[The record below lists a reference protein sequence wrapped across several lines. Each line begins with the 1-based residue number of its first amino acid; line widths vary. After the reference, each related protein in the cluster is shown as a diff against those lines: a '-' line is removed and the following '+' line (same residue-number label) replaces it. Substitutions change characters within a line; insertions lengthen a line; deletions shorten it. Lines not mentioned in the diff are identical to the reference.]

1 MKSLRSHEGYMLIDN
16 RNAPVDDATMV
27 AMGYAPGA
35 GRGLYE
41 SATYTCSHCN
51 YVVVIEPKRTRERGY
66 CRKCDQRICDACT
79 AILAKTFECLPMKKL
94 ADDVLEAAALGAN
107 VEGVINNWEQSR
119 ILLK

>member
-1 MKSLRSHEGYMLIDN
+1 MYIDN
-16 RNAPVDDATMV
+16 RNAPVDDATMI
-27 AMGYAPGA
+27 AAGYAPGS

-66 CRKCDQRICDACT
+66 CRKCDQRICDPCALI
-79 AILAKTFECLPMKKL
+79 ASKTFECLPMKKL
-94 ADDVLEAAALGAN
+94 ADDVQEAAAVGAN
-107 VEGVINNWEQSR
+107 VESVIHNWEQSR